1 MVNKKWK
8 KIIFTLSIFFICG
21 LAFGTGKAMGI
32 DPGSNQD
39 PLVSK
44 SYVDAQIKEVMD
56 LIGGIL
62 SNTNGSSKGGSL
74 TYEVVNVPAGQNLI
88 GGQSAEIIL
97 RGGKGLAI
105 TSEMG
110 GLQDIT
116 DGVDIYGGQMIP
128 KYHLIIVP
136 RDDGRGVYAE
146 TDCVFM
152 IRGEYE
158 ILP

>member
-1 MVNKKWK
+1 MNKKWRR
-8 KIIFTLSIFFICG
+8 IAFTLSVFFICA
-21 LAFGTGKAMGI
+21 LALQTGKAMGI

-44 SYVDAQIKEVMD
+44 SYVDAQMKEVMD

-62 SNTNGSSKGGSL
+62 SNTNSSPKGGSM
-74 TYEVVNVPAGQNLI
+74 TYEVVNVAAGQNLI
-88 GGQSAEIIL
+88 GGKSAEIIL

-110 GLQDIT
+110 GVQDIT
-116 DGVDIYGGQMIP
+116 DGVDISGGQIIP
-128 KYHLIIVP
+128 KYHLLIIP